1 MPFTTVRGT
10 RFHTMELGSAARDP
24 VVMLHGLFTGSLA
37 SWYLTSA
44 PAISARRPVRL
55 LDWRGH
61 GLSERSR
68 TGYGAA
74 AMAAD
79 LDALTADLP
88 PFTIVGHSYGCVA
101 GLRFLQARRTR
112 VRSMVLVEPPL
123 PDGAGHAPGTTA
135 RPEAA
140 ALLGPA
146 ATSRRVRALVEDTDL
161 MAELA
166 AEPPVTDADLRDLA
180 AVPCLVIS
188 GARSPYASAAARIRR
203 ACPAVRAHVLDG
215 GHDLHVTHAADV
227 TALLTGFLD
236 ARIPEAAHG

>member
-10 RFHTMELGSAARDP
+10 RFHTMELGAGDP

-44 PAISARRPVRL
+44 PAISARRRVRL

-61 GLSERSR
+61 GLSERRR
-68 TGYGAA
+68 TGYGAS

-101 GLRFLQARRTR
+101 GLRFLQAHRSR
-112 VRSMVLVEPPL
+112 VRGMVLVEPPL
-123 PDGAGHAPGTTA
+123 PDDARSPGT
-135 RPEAA
+135 AA

-146 ATSRRVRALVEDTDL
+146 ASSRRVRTLVEDTDL
-161 MAELA
+161 MDELA
-166 AEPPVTDADLRDLA
+166 AEPPVTDDDLRDLA
-180 AVPCLVIS
+180 AVPCLVIG

-203 ACPAVRAHVLDG
+203 ACPYVRAQVLDG

-227 TALLTGFLD
+227 TTLLTGFLD
-236 ARIPEAAHG
+236 AKAPEAAHG